1 MSNAHLIPA
10 KDFCLQHNIEVSFIT
25 LLLENGLIDVA
36 NFEEALLIPEEA
48 LPELEKLVRL
58 HYDLE
63 INLGGL
69 EAIIHLLRRVER
81 LQEELRSTRN
91 RLRAYEQD

>member
-1 MSNAHLIPA
+1 MTNAHLIHA

>member
-36 NFEEALLIPEEA
+36 NFEESLLIPEEA